1 MSAVK
6 KSVRPKKTSSKS
18 AIPAVPHDNGANRR
32 RSVLAPLAAASRW
45 IRSLQAE
52 SPHRSF
58 RRTRRRDY
66 VRPLELPGYMAFG
79 AEVWRTLWRHKVTF
93 GLLIG
98 TYATTGGMLV
108 GLASQSTYTQLGEL
122 LRTTGGDVFNG
133 NFGRLGEAGL
143 LLIAGLSGGLNP
155 NISETQQLLAGLLVV
170 MVWLTTVW
178 LLRAFLA
185 GNRPNLRDG
194 LYNAG
199 APIIPTILVSLFLIV
214 QLIPAALVPIGLY
227 AALATDAELLSGGVE
242 AMLFWAVASL
252 LLLLS
257 LYWITSTLIALVIV
271 TLPGMY
277 PLKAVKTAGDLVR
290 GRRSRILRR
299 IAWLLVITALIFTLF
314 MVYIIMFDAWLKGLL
329 PALEWLPIV
338 PVSLAIVSSSTV
350 VWMASYVYLL
360 YRKVVDNDAASI

>member
-1 MSAVK
+1 MSAAK
-6 KSVRPKKTSSKS
+6 KSVRPKKLPSNA
-18 AIPAVPHDNGANRR
+18 AIPAAPADSAGSRR
-32 RSVLAPLAAASRW
+32 RTLLAPITAVAGW
-45 IRSLQAE
+45 IRGLRSE

-58 RRTRRRDY
+58 RRTYRRDY
-66 VRPLELPGYMAFG
+66 VRPLELPGYVAFG
-79 AEVWRTLWRHKVTF
+79 VEVWRTLWRYKITF
-93 GLLIG
+93 GLLTA
-98 TYATTGGMLV
+98 TYAITGGALV

-122 LRTTGGDVFNG
+122 LRTTGGDVFSG

-185 GNRPNLRDG
+185 GHKPNLRDG
-194 LYNAG
+194 FYNAG
-199 APIIPTILVSLFLIV
+199 APIIPTILVSLFLVI

-227 AALATDAELLSGGVE
+227 AALATDPQLLSGGVE

-299 IAWLLVITALIFTLF
+299 IAWLLVITALIFSIV
-314 MVYIIMFDAWLKGLL
+314 MVYVIMFDAWLKGLL
-329 PALEWLPIV
+329 PALEWLPLV
-338 PVSLAIVSSSTV
+338 PVTLAIVSSSTV

-360 YRKVVDNDAASI
+360 YRKVVDNDAASA